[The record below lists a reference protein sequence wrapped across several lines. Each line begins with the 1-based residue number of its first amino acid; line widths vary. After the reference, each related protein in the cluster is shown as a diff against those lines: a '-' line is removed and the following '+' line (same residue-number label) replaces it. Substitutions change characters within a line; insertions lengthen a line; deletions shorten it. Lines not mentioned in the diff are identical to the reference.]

1 MPRLRDSEARPF
13 SDRAAPLLEGAAER
27 SRVSM
32 RTRLERLRVSWR
44 SVLQVGVAAAAA
56 WVVATDVF
64 GHRAPFFAPVAAII
78 TLGLTITQ
86 RGRRAVEVAIGVA
99 VGIAVGDML
108 VLAIG
113 VGPAQLALVVMLAT
127 ALAIFLGSG
136 QMLATQAAVSAALVA
151 TLQPPTDG
159 VTFSRFL
166 DSLAG
171 AVIALIVNAL
181 LLPADPVALVRR
193 AARPLL
199 EELAATLDD
208 IAHAILERDRGLAE
222 EALARARGIDEM
234 SGRFV
239 DAVIA
244 SREMTRF
251 APPRRR
257 LRSRVEGYA
266 DVATQVDLAVRNVR
280 VLARGTIRAVRL
292 DENVPPPVADAA
304 RELAAAVRALADALE
319 RGGSMERVREHA
331 LRAAATATLVLEE
344 TGNLSV
350 SVIVG
355 QVRSTATDLL
365 AGTGMG
371 PDEAADVVR
380 RAVQEAVEGR
390 TSTAAG

>member
-1 MPRLRDSEARPF
+1 MPRLRDSETRPL
-13 SDRAAPLLEGAAER
+13 SDRAAPLIEEAAER

-32 RTRLERLRVSWR
+32 RSRLERLRLSWR
-44 SVLQVGVAAAAA
+44 SVLQAGVAAGAA
-56 WVVATDVF
+56 WIVATEVF
-64 GHRAPFFAPVAAII
+64 GHSAPFFAPVSAII
-78 TLGLTITQ
+78 TLGLTVTE

-99 VGIAVGDML
+99 VGIAVGDLL

-113 VGPAQLALVVMLAT
+113 VGPAQLAVVVMLAT

-159 VTFSRFL
+159 VTFTRFL
-166 DSLAG
+166 DALAG
-171 AVIALIVNAL
+171 GTIALIVNAL
-181 LLPADPVALVRR
+181 VLPADPVRLVRD

-199 EELAATLDD
+199 EELAETLED
-208 IAHAILERDRGLAE
+208 IARAIADRDRQQAE
-222 EALARARGIDEM
+222 AALARARGIDEL

-257 LRSRVEGYA
+257 LRGRVEGYA
-266 DVATQVDLAVRNVR
+266 DIATQADLAVRNVR

-292 DENVPPPVADAA
+292 DENVPPPVSEAV
-304 RELAAAVRALADALE
+304 RSLAAAVRALADALE
-319 RGGSMERVREHA
+319 ARGGMERVREHA
-331 LRAAATATLVLEE
+331 LRAAATATLVLEG

-365 AGTGMG
+365 VGTGLDSNEAVDAVG
-371 PDEAADVVR
+371 RAVDEALEES
-380 RAVQEAVEGR
+380 RA
-390 TSTAAG
+390 

>member
-1 MPRLRDSEARPF
+1 MPRLKDSETRPL
-13 SDRAAPLLEGAAER
+13 SDRAAPLIEEAAER

-32 RTRLERLRVSWR
+32 RTRLERLRLSWR

-56 WVVATDVF
+56 WIVATDVF

-78 TLGLTITQ
+78 TLGLTVTQ
-86 RGRRAVEVAIGVA
+86 RGRRAIEVAIGVA
-99 VGIAVGDML
+99 VGIAVGDLL

-151 TLQPPTDG
+151 TLQPPTHG
-159 VTFSRFL
+159 VTFTRFL

-181 LLPADPVALVRR
+181 LLPADPVALVRH
-193 AARPLL
+193 AARPLF
-199 EELAATLDD
+199 EELAETLDD
-208 IAHAILERDRGLAE
+208 IAQAIVDRDRGQAE
-222 EALARARGIDEM
+222 AALARARGMDEL
-234 SGRFV
+234 SGSFI

-257 LRSRVEGYA
+257 LRGRVEGYA
-266 DVATQVDLAVRNVR
+266 DVATQADLAVRNVR

-292 DENVPPPVADAA
+292 DENVPPQVADAV

-319 RGGSMERVREHA
+319 GRGGMERVREHA
-331 LRAAATATLVLEE
+331 LRAAASGTVVLDS

-350 SVIVG
+350 SVIIG

-365 AGTGMG
+365 VGTGLDSNEAVDAIG
-371 PDEAADVVR
+371 RAVDEALEEA
-380 RAVQEAVEGR
+380 RA
-390 TSTAAG
+390 

>member
-1 MPRLRDSEARPF
+1 MPRVRDSEARPL
-13 SDRAAPLLEGAAER
+13 SDRAAPLIEEAAER

-32 RTRLERLRVSWR
+32 RARVERLRLSWR

-64 GHRAPFFAPVAAII
+64 GHRDPFFAPVAAII

-86 RGRRAVEVAIGVA
+86 RGRRAVEVAIGLA
-99 VGIAVGDML
+99 VGIAVGDLL
-108 VLAIG
+108 VLGIG
-113 VGPAQLALVVMLAT
+113 VGAAQLALVVMLAT

-151 TLQPPTDG
+151 TIQPPTEG
-159 VTFSRFL
+159 VTFARFL
-166 DSLAG
+166 DALAG
-171 AVIALIVNAL
+171 GTIALIVNAL
-181 LLPADPVALVRR
+181 LLPADPVLMVRR

-208 IAHAILERDRGLAE
+208 VAQAIVDRDRGQAE
-222 EALARARGIDEM
+222 RALVRARGIDEL
-234 SGRFV
+234 SGRFM

-257 LRSRVEGYA
+257 LRGRVEGYA
-266 DVATQVDLAVRNVR
+266 DVATQADLAVRNVR
-280 VLARGTIRAVRL
+280 VLARGTIRMVRL
-292 DENVPPPVADAA
+292 DENVPPPVAEAVRD
-304 RELAAAVRALADALE
+304 LGAAVRALADALD
-319 RGGSMERVREHA
+319 GSGTMERVREHA
-331 LRAAATATLVLEE
+331 LRAAATATLVLES

-365 AGTGMG
+365 VGTGMDSNEAVDAIAQAV
-371 PDEAADVVR
+371 DEALE
-380 RAVQEAVEGR
+380 EAG
-390 TSTAAG
+390 S

>member
-1 MPRLRDSEARPF
+1 MPRLRDSDARPL
-13 SDRAAPLLEGAAER
+13 SDRAAPLIEEAAER
-27 SRVSM
+27 SRVSV

-44 SVLQVGVAAAAA
+44 SILQVGVAAAAA
-56 WVVATDVF
+56 WIVATEVF

-99 VGIAVGDML
+99 VGIAVGDLL

-171 AVIALIVNAL
+171 GTIALLVNAL
-181 LLPADPVALVRR
+181 VLPADPVSLVRR

-199 EELAATLDD
+199 EELAETLDD
-208 IAHAILERDRGLAE
+208 IVRAIRDRDREQAE
-222 EALARARGIDEM
+222 AALERARGIDEL
-234 SGRFV
+234 SGRFI

-257 LRSRVEGYA
+257 LRGRVEGYA
-266 DVATQVDLAVRNVR
+266 DIATQADLAVRNVR

-292 DENVPPPVADAA
+292 DENVPSPVADAVG
-304 RELAAAVRALADALE
+304 ELAAAVRALADALE
-319 RGGSMERVREHA
+319 GRRSMELVREHA
-331 LRAAATATLVLEE
+331 LRAAATATLVLEG

-365 AGTGMG
+365 VGTGL
-371 PDEAADVVR
+371 DSDAAV
-380 RAVQEAVEGR
+380 EAVGLAIDDAVR

>member
-1 MPRLRDSEARPF
+1 MPRLKDSEARPL
-13 SDRAAPLLEGAAER
+13 SDRAAPLIEEAAER

-32 RTRLERLRVSWR
+32 RTRLERLRLSWR

-56 WVVATDVF
+56 WIVATEVF
-64 GHRAPFFAPVAAII
+64 GHRAPFFAPVSAII
-78 TLGLTITQ
+78 TLGLTVTE

-99 VGIAVGDML
+99 VGIAVGDLL

-159 VTFSRFL
+159 VTFTRFL
-166 DSLAG
+166 DALAG
-171 AVIALIVNAL
+171 GAIALIVNAL
-181 LLPADPVALVRR
+181 VLPADPVSLVRR

-199 EELAATLDD
+199 DELAETLGD
-208 IAHAILERDRGLAE
+208 IAQAIVDRDRGRAE
-222 EALARARGIDEM
+222 AALARARGIDEL
-234 SGRFV
+234 SGRFI

-257 LRSRVEGYA
+257 LRGRVEGYA
-266 DVATQVDLAVRNVR
+266 GIATQADLAVRNVR

-292 DENVPPPVADAA
+292 EENVPPEVAEAV

-319 RGGSMERVREHA
+319 GRGSMERVREHA
-331 LRAAATATLVLEE
+331 LRAAATATLVLEG

-365 AGTGMG
+365 VGTGL
-371 PDEAADVVR
+371 DSN
-380 RAVQEAVEGR
+380 EAVDAVGR
-390 TSTAAG
+390 AIDETLEEARA